1 VLRRTRFQSAAAAL
15 LLLAACTFSRETAVY
30 PHELLPPTAPDPM
43 GAFNVEEKLRRGMI
57 PEVIAYLTGPG
68 GRSMAPE
75 TAARLLAQAKLESAD
90 FSSAEVLA
98 ERVLALTPRISLR
111 AEMEW
116 IRSQS
121 AYWRGDFGAAARWAE
136 AAREA
141 GRGVPEGWVTFLLSG
156 KARTLYGGATAGE
169 RLVLRFRL
177 GRPNLIRLDVQV
189 NGLATK
195 DMILDSGASLSLL
208 TESAAR
214 RLGVEPVEGAVA
226 PARGLHEKEIPMR
239 FGWAGSVTLGGLTLR
254 NVPFGILPDGTL
266 SFETASL
273 GVFTPEGVLGV
284 HFMREFDWRIEPSER
299 RLQAIRLPPG
309 VAHGGPDQ
317 NLFLRRM
324 KPMVRASFN
333 RQPWSLFLLDTGSE
347 PTMVT
352 PEGLKANRYTSYQPS
367 APVTLEGIGKAQVS
381 WSKVSDITLGIGRY
395 MVWFK
400 DLVVNEGSDTIGD
413 GIIGMSFLSPFD
425 IELRFSRMTLVLARP
440 ADRRFESRA
449 PFAEDVWIPPYP
461 G

>member
-1 VLRRTRFQSAAAAL
+1 MLKETGFRSAAAAL
-15 LLLAACTFSRETAVY
+15 ILVAACTFSRETAVY
-30 PHELLPPTAPDPM
+30 PHELLPLAVPDTI
-43 GAFNVEEKLRRGMI
+43 GVLNVEEKLRRGMI
-57 PEVIAYLTGPG
+57 PEVVAYLTGPG
-68 GRSMAPE
+68 GRSVMPE

-90 FSSAEVLA
+90 FESA
-98 ERVLALTPRISLR
+98 ERVAGRVLERSPRMELR

-121 AYWRGDFGAAARWAE
+121 AYWRGDFAAAARWAE
-136 AAREA
+136 AARSS

-156 KARTLYGGATAGE
+156 GTKTLYGGAAAGE
-169 RLVLRFRL
+169 RLFLRFRL
-177 GRPNLIRLDVQV
+177 GKPNLIRLEVLV
-189 NGLATK
+189 NGQATK

-226 PARGLHEKEIPMR
+226 PARGLHDKEIPMR
-239 FGWAGSVTLGGLTLR
+239 FGWARSVTIGGLTLR
-254 NVPFGILPDGTL
+254 DVPFGILPDGTL

-273 GVFTPEGVLGV
+273 GVFTPEGVLGI
-284 HFMREFDWRIEPSER
+284 HFMREFDWRIEPSDR
-299 RLQAIRLPPG
+299 RLQAVRLLPG
-309 VAHGGPDQ
+309 AAHGGPDQ

-324 KPMVRASFN
+324 KPMVRVSFN
-333 RQPWSLFLLDTGSE
+333 RRPWSLFLLDTGSE

-352 PEGLKANRYTSYQPS
+352 PEGLRANQFSSYEPS
-367 APVTLEGIGKAQVS
+367 APVTLEGIGKTEVS
-381 WSKVSDITLGIGRY
+381 WSKVSNVTLGISRY
-395 MVWFK
+395 MVWFQ

-425 IELRFSRMTLVLARP
+425 MEIRFSRMSLALGRP
-440 ADRRFESRA
+440 GDRRSESRS
-449 PFAEDVWIPPYP
+449 PFVPDSGLPPP

>member
-1 VLRRTRFQSAAAAL
+1 MLKGTGLRSAAAAL
-15 LLLAACTFSRETAVY
+15 LLLAACTFSRETAVF
-30 PHELLPPTAPDPM
+30 PHELLPPAASDPM
-43 GAFNVEEKLRRGMI
+43 GALNVEEKLKRGMI

-75 TAARLLAQAKLESAD
+75 AAARLLAQAKLESAD
-90 FSSAEVLA
+90 FSSAELLA
-98 ERVLALTPRISLR
+98 ERVLARTSRMSLR

-116 IRSQS
+116 LRSQS
-121 AYWRGDFGAAARWAE
+121 AYWRGDFGAAARWAD
-136 AAREA
+136 AARA
-141 GRGVPEGWVTFLLSG
+141 SGRGVPEGWVTFLLSG
-156 KARTLYGGATAGE
+156 QGRMLYGGAAAGE
-169 RLVLRFRL
+169 RLVLHFRL
-177 GRPNLIRLDVQV
+177 GRPNLIRPEVDV
-189 NGLATK
+189 NGQATK
-195 DMILDSGASLSLL
+195 EMILDSGASLSLL
-208 TESAAR
+208 TETAAR

-226 PARGLHEKEIPMR
+226 PARGLHDKEIPMR
-239 FGWAGSVTLGGLTLR
+239 FGWARSVTLGGLTLR
-254 NVPFGILPDGTL
+254 DVPFGILPDGTL
-266 SFETASL
+266 TFETASL

-284 HFMREFDWRIEPSER
+284 HFMRQFDWRIEPSER
-299 RLQAIRLPPG
+299 RLQAIRLPQG
-309 VAHGGPDQ
+309 LAHGGTDQ

-352 PEGLKANRYTSYQPS
+352 PEGLRANHYTSYEPS

-381 WSKVSDITLGIGRY
+381 WSKVSNITLGIGRY

-425 IELRFSRMTLVLARP
+425 LELRFSRMTLVLGRP
-440 ADRRFESRA
+440 SDRRSVSRSPFE
-449 PFAEDVWIPPYP
+449 PDPGIPPP